1 MRRMLVALLDTV
13 KESPATLAAVDRF
26 MRDEVRR
33 SWIYLTISNYINIY
47 IYIYIIYTR
56 PCPCWTPCAGR
67 GRAGGTAW
75 CTGTAAPPTS

>member
-33 SWIYLTISNYINIY
+33 SWIYLTTGCSQK
-47 IYIYIIYTR
+47 
-56 PCPCWTPCAGR
+56 
-67 GRAGGTAW
+67 GGM
-75 CTGTAAPPTS
+75 